1 LGIIHDLLG
10 GNKKRSRRYYRN
22 KKRNENKKYRKT
34 YYPPQ
39 SKTADYQQTSQV
51 QNNFA
56 DPTPRFP
63 TLKGEKV
70 RSLSEKYI
78 ADYLFTNRL
87 EYQYEKAI
95 TLEGYTIRPDFYLPI
110 YNIYIEFWG
119 MLNGNNPQYWK
130 SFEWK
135 TDKYQRH
142 KVKFIPLLNED
153 LPDLA
158 NVFPIKLQ
166 QAIRSK

>member
-1 LGIIHDLLG
+1 MGIITDFVDDLLKE
-10 GNKKRSRRYYRN
+10 NKKRYLRS
-22 KKRNENKKYRKT
+22 KRKSNYKKYHKT
-34 YYPPQ
+34 SYREP
-39 SKTADYQQTSQV
+39 S
-51 QNNFA
+51 
-56 DPTPRFP
+56 PRFP

-87 EYQYEKAI
+87 DYQYEKAL
-95 TLEGYTIRPDFYLPI
+95 TLEGYTIKPDFYLPT

-119 MLNGNNPQYWK
+119 MLDGNNPQYWK

-135 TDKYQRH
+135 TDKYQKH
-142 KVKFIPLLNED
+142 KVKFIPLRNED

-158 NVFPIKLQ
+158 NVFHIKLQ